1 MAMRGSPSS
10 CAPQRR
16 RDEAETALNGLRVLL
31 ATLLIASVALPALAQ
46 PPVAAASG
54 ATAGGPAWSSL
65 SPPQRQALAPL
76 ERDWA
81 SIDEP
86 RKAKWLEFASRFHR
100 LPADEKERVQQR
112 MSEWAR
118 MSPAERSRARLNFQ
132 ESRQFTPEEIHRR
145 WEAYQA
151 LPAEERKALAERPQA
166 AAPSAGA
173 SRSPAA
179 SQGGPAQTPR
189 VKPVAPTVVQA
200 KPGAT
205 TTLMTQ
211 QPTPPNHQR
220 AGQPTIAAKPGQ
232 VDSATLLPKSGPQA
246 VSSSPRNP

>member
-1 MAMRGSPSS
+1 MRVP
-10 CAPQRR
+10 
-16 RDEAETALNGLRVLL
+16 L
-31 ATLLIASVALPALAQ
+31 AIALIAGSAAVAGALPAFAQ
-46 PPVAAASG
+46 SRSAAASG
-54 ATAGGPAWSSL
+54 ATGGPSWSSL
-65 SPPQRQALAPL
+65 SVDQRRALAPL
-76 ERDWA
+76 ERDWS
-81 SIDEP
+81 SIEEP
-86 RKAKWLEFASRFHR
+86 RKAKWLEMASRFHR
-100 LPADEKERVQQR
+100 LPADEQERVQQR

-118 MSPAERSRARLNFQ
+118 MSPDERSRARLNFQ

-145 WEAYQA
+145 WKAYQA
-151 LPAEERKALAERPQA
+151 LPAEQRKALAESPQGA
-166 AAPSAGA
+166 ALPTAAA

-179 SQGGPAQTPR
+179 SRGIASPAPR

-211 QPTPPNHQR
+211 QPTPPSHQH

-246 VSSSPRNP
+246 VSSGPRSP